1 MSILD
6 GIARIFGGRR
16 RTIRARYDFAQT
28 TEENAAHW
36 SMATDWTADMEAN
49 PETRRTMRK
58 RSRYEIGNNPWLHG
72 TVLQMSEDLV
82 GTGPRL
88 QITGMDD
95 ADAANGIER
104 AFRRWS
110 RAVGLD
116 AILRTA
122 FTAEVMDGEAF
133 IQIGTNPRLATP
145 EKLDLL
151 VFDADRVTSP
161 NELGDTDDDN
171 QADGVFF
178 DAFGRPLRYSVL
190 ERHPG
195 AGGLAL
201 SSRMVDARFIIHLF
215 RKDRP
220 EQHRGIPWLTPA
232 FPSIILLRRYTL
244 AMVKK
249 MESSANISGVF
260 ETVEPDPSGDVNEL
274 EPWKKFD
281 LPRDSFIASPRGWT
295 FKQNNLQNPTESQQ
309 TFAEQV
315 KLEAGR
321 CLLAPRNVVT
331 GDSSNYNYS
340 SGRLDFQAYD
350 KAIKVLRSGLETNA
364 LDRIFGEWLAE
375 HSPGMDA
382 PEHLWYWDG
391 RAHVDPTKEAN
402 AVLLGYQAGTLT
414 RMDACAAEGK
424 DWQTETE
431 QLYREAAFQ
440 KAMEEKYGVTLGDNT
455 NGRTDTESDDR
466 ERERERS

>member
-1 MSILD
+1 MSIFS
-6 GIARIFGGRR
+6 RIFGRR
-16 RTIRARYDFAQT
+16 RDASLRARYDMAQT

-72 TVLQMSEDLV
+72 AILQMSEDLI

-88 QITGMDD
+88 QVTGLDNQK
-95 ADAANGIER
+95 AANEIER

-110 RAVGLD
+110 RRIGLD
-116 AILRTA
+116 AILRSA
-122 FTAEVMDGEAF
+122 FTAEVMDGESF
-133 IQIGTNPRLATP
+133 IQMGTNPRLDTA

-151 VFDADRVTSP
+151 VFDCDRVTAP
-161 NELGDTDDDN
+161 ENIADTDTDQ

-190 ERHPG
+190 SSHPG

-201 SSRMVDARFIIHLF
+201 SSRMVDARYIIHLF
-215 RKDRP
+215 RRDRP
-220 EQHRGIPWLTPA
+220 EQHRGVPWLAAA

-260 ETVEPDPSGDVNEL
+260 ESTEPDPSGDVNEL

-281 LPRDSFIASPRGWT
+281 LPRDSFVATPRGWT
-295 FKQNNLQNPTESQQ
+295 FRQNNLQNPTESQQ
-309 TFAEQV
+309 NFAMQV

-321 CLLAPRNVVT
+321 CLLAPRNVIM

-350 KAIKVLRSGLETNA
+350 KAIRVLRAGLESIA
-364 LDRIFGEWLAE
+364 LDRILAEWLGE
-375 HSPGMDA
+375 HSPDMDV
-382 PEHLWYWDG
+382 PEHIWYWDG

-424 DWQTETE
+424 DWQVETE
-431 QLYREAAFQ
+431 QLYKEAAFR
-440 KAMEEKYGVTLGDNT
+440 KTMEGKYGVTLGDN
-455 NGRTDTESDDR
+455 NGRTDTDTDSDDR
-466 ERERERS
+466 EHRD

>member
-1 MSILD
+1 MSIFS
-6 GIARIFGGRR
+6 RIFGQR
-16 RTIRARYDFAQT
+16 RTVRARYDMAQT

-49 PETRRTMRK
+49 HDTRRVLRN

-72 TVLQMSEDLV
+72 AILQMAEDLI

-95 ADAANGIER
+95 QDAANETER
-104 AFRRWS
+104 AFRRWARRVS
-110 RAVGLD
+110 LD
-116 AILRTA
+116 ALLRSA
-122 FTAEVMDGEAF
+122 FTAEVMDGESF
-133 IQIGTNPRLATP
+133 IQIGTNPNLDTP

-151 VFDADRVTSP
+151 VFDADRVTAP
-161 NELGDTDDDN
+161 DNIADTDADH

-178 DAFGRPLRYSVL
+178 DDFGRPLRYSVL
-190 ERHPG
+190 TTHPG

-201 SSRMVDARFIIHLF
+201 SSRMIDARYIIHLF
-215 RKDRP
+215 RRDRP

-260 ETVEPDPSGDVNEL
+260 ESTEPDPSGDVADL
-274 EPWKKFD
+274 EPWKKFS
-281 LPRDSFIASPRGWT
+281 LPRDSFVATPRGWT

-309 TFAEQV
+309 NFALQV

-321 CLLAPRNVVT
+321 CLLAPRNVIT

-350 KAIKVLRSGLETNA
+350 KAIKVLRSGLEVQV
-364 LDRIFGEWLAE
+364 LDRILSEWLRE
-375 HSPGMDA
+375 HSPA
-382 PEHLWYWDG
+382 SETPEHLWYWDG

-414 RMDACAAEGK
+414 QMDACAAEGK
-424 DWQTETE
+424 DWQIETE
-431 QLYREAAFQ
+431 QLYKEAAFR
-440 KAMEEKYGVTLGDNT
+440 KEMERKYNVTIGENANDRT
-455 NGRTDTESDDR
+455 EDRTDSRADD
-466 ERERERS
+466 ERA

>member
-1 MSILD
+1 MSFFS
-6 GIARIFGGRR
+6 RIFGHK
-16 RTIRARYDFAQT
+16 RTVNARYDVAQT

-49 PETRRTMRK
+49 HDVRK
-58 RSRYEIGNNPWLHG
+58 TIRSRSRYEIGNNPWLHG
-72 TVLQMSEDLV
+72 TILQMAEDLV

-88 QITGMDD
+88 QVTGMDNQD
-95 ADAANGIER
+95 EANAIER
-104 AFRRWS
+104 AFRRWA
-110 RAVGLD
+110 RAVSLD
-116 AILRTA
+116 AILRSA

-133 IQIGTNPRLATP
+133 IQIGTNKNLSTP

-151 VFDADRVTSP
+151 VFDCDRVTAP
-161 NELGDTDDDN
+161 EKLTDTDTDR

-178 DAFGRPLRYSVL
+178 DDFGRPLRYAVAAS
-190 ERHPG
+190 HPG
-195 AGGLAL
+195 AGGLLQAT
-201 SSRMVDARFIIHLF
+201 RMIDARYIIHLY
-215 RKDRP
+215 RRDRP

-260 ETVEPDPSGDVNEL
+260 ESTEPDPSGDVNEL
-274 EPWKKFD
+274 EPWQKFS
-281 LPRDSFIASPRGWT
+281 LPRDSFIATPRGWS
-295 FKQNNLQNPTESQQ
+295 FKQNTMQNPTESQQ
-309 TFAEQV
+309 NFAMQV

-350 KAIKVLRSGLETNA
+350 KAIRVLRSGLETVA
-364 LDRIFGEWLAE
+364 LDRILSEWLGE
-375 HSPGMDA
+375 HAPGMDV
-382 PEHLWYWDG
+382 PEHIWYWDG
-391 RAHVDPTKEAN
+391 RAHVDPVKEAS

-414 RMDACAAEGK
+414 QMDACAAEGK
-424 DWQTETE
+424 DWQVETE
-431 QLYREAAFQ
+431 QRYREAAFHKTMQ
-440 KAMEEKYGVTLGDNT
+440 EKYNVILENS
-455 NGRTDTESDDR
+455 NGRTDTTEDRTDNRADDGQ
-466 ERERERS
+466 S